1 MPLTDAERIADQLAR
16 AYAGEAWYGPA
27 LRPMLGA
34 LSPDAAA
41 RRPLPGR
48 HSVWELVLHLA
59 ANIDFV
65 LARLDGHAL
74 ELAPEVDWPPVGEVS
89 EAGWRAALATLD
101 GHHDALVARTRALP
115 DAALEATVVGRAY
128 STRVMLLGIL
138 QHNVYHA
145 GQVALLR

>member
-1 MPLTDAERIADQLAR
+1 MTEVESIADQLVR

-27 LRPMLGA
+27 LRPMLDA
-34 LSPDAAA
+34 LSPEAAA
-41 RRPLPGR
+41 RRPLAAR
-48 HSVWELVLHLA
+48 HSVWQLVLHLA

-65 LARLDGHAL
+65 LARLDGREL
-74 ELAPEVDWPPVGEVS
+74 ELAPEVDWPPVPEAS
-89 EAGWRAALATLD
+89 EAAWRAALAALD
-101 GHHDALVARTRALP
+101 SRHDALLARVRALP
-115 DAALEATVVGRAY
+115 DAALDATVPGRAY